1 MPPIALV
8 VDDSMLVRHTVC
20 RYLEERGYEV
30 ESSTN
35 GAEALQMVGCV
46 HPDIIITDMI
56 MPRMTGGELIT
67 ALKSNP
73 TTASI
78 PIIILSGRTSAAD
91 ARNDARAHYV
101 IYKDID
107 IVAQLDQ
114 ALAKIFA
121 STSA

>member
-1 MPPIALV
+1 
-8 VDDSMLVRHTVC
+8 MLVRHTVC
-20 RYLEERGYEV
+20 RYLEQRGYEV

-46 HPDIIITDMI
+46 HPDLIITDMI
-56 MPRMTGGELIT
+56 MPRMTGRELIT

-91 ARNDARAHYV
+91 ARNDTRAHYV

-114 ALAKIFA
+114 ALATIFA
-121 STSA
+121 PVR

>member
-20 RYLEERGYEV
+20 RFLEERGYEV

-46 HPDIIITDMI
+46 RPDIVITDMI
-56 MPRMTGGELIT
+56 MPRMTGTELIT

-78 PIIILSGRTSAAD
+78 PIVIVAGRSSAAE
-91 ARNDARAHYV
+91 ARAETRADYV

-107 IVAQLDQ
+107 VVSQLEK
-114 ALAKIFA
+114 ALAKVFA
-121 STSA
+121 SAPR

>member
-1 MPPIALV
+1 MPIALV

-20 RYLEERGYEV
+20 RFLEERGYEV

-46 HPDIIITDMI
+46 RPDIIITDVI
-56 MPRMTGGELIT
+56 MPHMTGIELIT
-67 ALKSNP
+67 ALKSKP

-78 PIIILSGRTSAAD
+78 PIVIVAGRTSAAE
-91 ARNDARAHYV
+91 ARNETRADYV

-107 IVAQLDQ
+107 IVSQLEK
-114 ALAKIFA
+114 ALAKVFA
-121 STSA
+121 TSPR

>member
-1 MPPIALV
+1 MPPTALV

-20 RYLEERGYEV
+20 RFLEARGYEV

-56 MPRMTGGELIT
+56 MPRMTGPELIT

-78 PIIILSGRTSAAD
+78 PIVIVAGRGSAAD
-91 ARNDARAHYV
+91 ARNESRANYV

-107 IVAQLDQ
+107 VVAQLEK
-114 ALAKIFA
+114 ALAAIFTHA
-121 STSA
+121 R